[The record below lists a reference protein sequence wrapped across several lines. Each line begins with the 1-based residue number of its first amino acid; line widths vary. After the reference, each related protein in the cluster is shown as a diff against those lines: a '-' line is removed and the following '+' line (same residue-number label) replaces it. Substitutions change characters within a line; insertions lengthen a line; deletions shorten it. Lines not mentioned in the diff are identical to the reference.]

1 MIPENVVR
9 HPAAG
14 GILEARRGST
24 REAMRTGMP
33 DHVLTADRSLPH
45 HLRLAFAPVHKL
57 ALGVAVGLVSGLIIV
72 AITAFQIV
80 ATPANGPEL
89 SLLGQYFYG
98 YTVTWPGAAIGG
110 FWGFVTGFV
119 AGWFVAFVRNF
130 VLALWVIA
138 VRANA
143 ELSNSFLDHI

>member
-1 MIPENVVR
+1 
-9 HPAAG
+9 
-14 GILEARRGST
+14 
-24 REAMRTGMP
+24 MRTGTP
-33 DHVLTADRSLPH
+33 DHILTADPSLPPS
-45 HLRLAFAPVHKL
+45 LALAFAPVHKL
-57 ALGVAVGLVSGLIIV
+57 ALGVAVGLVCALIM
-72 AITAFQIV
+72 AGITAFQV
-80 ATPANGPEL
+80 VTALPDAPNLG
-89 SLLGQYFYG
+89 LLAQYFYG
-98 YTVTWPGAAIGG
+98 YSVTWAGVGVGA

>member
-1 MIPENVVR
+1 
-9 HPAAG
+9 
-14 GILEARRGST
+14 
-24 REAMRTGMP
+24 MRSGMS
-33 DHVLTADRSLPH
+33 DHVLTADPSLPPS
-45 HLRLAFAPVHKL
+45 LALAFAPVHKL
-57 ALGVAVGLVSGLIIV
+57 ALGVAVGLVCSLLV
-72 AITAFQIV
+72 AAITAFQVV
-80 ATPANGPEL
+80 AAPQDAPEL

-98 YTVTWPGAAIGG
+98 YTVSGPGVAIGA

-119 AGWFVAFVRNF
+119 GGWFVAFVRNF

>member
-1 MIPENVVR
+1 
-9 HPAAG
+9 
-14 GILEARRGST
+14 
-24 REAMRTGMP
+24 MRTGMS
-33 DHVLTADRSLPH
+33 DHVLTADPSLPPS
-45 HLRLAFAPVHKL
+45 LALAFAPVHKL
-57 ALGVAVGLVSGLIIV
+57 ALGVAVGMVCALLVAAV
-72 AITAFQIV
+72 TALQIV
-80 ATPANGPEL
+80 AAPPNAPEL
-89 SLLGQYFYG
+89 SLLAQYFYG
-98 YTVTWPGAAIGG
+98 YTVSWPGAGVGA

>member
-1 MIPENVVR
+1 
-9 HPAAG
+9 
-14 GILEARRGST
+14 
-24 REAMRTGMP
+24 MRTGMS
-33 DHVLTADRSLPH
+33 DHVLTADPSLPPS
-45 HLRLAFAPVHKL
+45 LALAFAPVHKL
-57 ALGVAVGLVSGLIIV
+57 ALGVAVGMVCALLVAAV
-72 AITAFQIV
+72 TAFQLV
-80 ATPANGPEL
+80 AAPPDAPDLG
-89 SLLGQYFYG
+89 LLAQYFYG
-98 YTVTWPGAAIGG
+98 YTVSGPGIAVGA

>member
-1 MIPENVVR
+1 
-9 HPAAG
+9 
-14 GILEARRGST
+14 
-24 REAMRTGMP
+24 MRTGMS
-33 DHVLTADRSLPH
+33 DHVLTADPSLPPS
-45 HLRLAFAPVHKL
+45 LALAFAPVHKL
-57 ALGVAVGLVSGLIIV
+57 ALGVAVGLVCSLLV
-72 AITAFQIV
+72 AAVTAFQVV
-80 ATPANGPEL
+80 AAPPDAPEL
-89 SLLGQYFYG
+89 GLLAQYFYG
-98 YTVTWPGAAIGG
+98 YTVSWPGVGVGA